1 LSISIKSNIIIILC
15 YKPLKTGH
23 KDKTRDFQGGIGMT
37 ELLLGERVKGTL
49 KTSLLQYPAVFEK
62 ALYKLSWAQA
72 PKAILEEY
80 KQKALAHKKAPI
92 NVLADH
98 EERAWAMWGSLQ
110 KAHAI
115 D

>member
-1 LSISIKSNIIIILC
+1 MS
-15 YKPLKTGH
+15 
-23 KDKTRDFQGGIGMT
+23 
-37 ELLLGERVKGTL
+37 ELLLNEQVTGTL

>member
-1 LSISIKSNIIIILC
+1 MS
-15 YKPLKTGH
+15 
-23 KDKTRDFQGGIGMT
+23 

-49 KTSLLQYPAVFEK
+49 NTSLLQYPPVFEK

-72 PKAILEEY
+72 PKSILEEY
-80 KQKALAHKKAPI
+80 KQKAFAHKKAPV
-92 NVLADH
+92 NVLTDY
-98 EERAWAMWGSLQ
+98 EERAWAVWGNLQ